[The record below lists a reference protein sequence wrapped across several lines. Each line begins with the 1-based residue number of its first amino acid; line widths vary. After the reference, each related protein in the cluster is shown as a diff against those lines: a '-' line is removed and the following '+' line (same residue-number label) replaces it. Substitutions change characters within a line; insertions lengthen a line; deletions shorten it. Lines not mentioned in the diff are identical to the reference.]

1 MRTKCGRVAEGF
13 ATLPPNLWAL
23 YSTWLGGGPLKKRDF
38 IIGLWIAV
46 AIELAYLLSLSG
58 YWPDAPL
65 LFAVGLIVSTLV
77 LGVLTVL
84 AYPWDR
90 S

>member
-1 MRTKCGRVAEGF
+1 MPPSRRTFGS
-13 ATLPPNLWAL
+13 L
-23 YSTWLGGGPLKKRDF
+23 YSMWLGGGPLKKKDL

-46 AIELAYLLSLSG
+46 TIELAYLLSLSG
-58 YWPDAPL
+58 YWPEAPL
-65 LFAVGLIVSTLV
+65 LFALALIVSTLV